1 MRRSFDTNDKPDVV
15 ESRKQSV
22 NQTITKTRK
31 MRVVAGES
39 NARFKFSIPVNHFVR
54 FFLNCE
60 IRPFLGWRIIR
71 VSYVRFPKSTF
82 TGDSFKRKGQQV
94 FPLPFL
100 ARVE

>member
-39 NARFKFSIPVNHFVR
+39 KARFKFSISVNHFVG

-60 IRPFLGWRIIR
+60 IWHIGHFAGWQTPSFL
-71 VSYVRFPKSTF
+71 
-82 TGDSFKRKGQQV
+82 SFET
-94 FPLPFL
+94 P
-100 ARVE
+100 